1 MRGEDPSLGEGLGG
15 FLLGFSLLQLLHK
28 LIDSCELLRDVDI
41 LRTMWIALTAIYA
54 MVSLTKRRN
63 RAVVTDEV
71 YPASLLIVL
80 SLLAL
85 WHITF
90 VHASVIM
97 GEDAWD
103 VNAVRARHTI
113 LTVVARYG
121 RVAHDKVCRLALK
134 PVHLFLCQWL
144 QRTERADVILKMLHI
159 GHA

>member
-1 MRGEDPSLGEGLGG
+1 MTGEGLLQIIL
-15 FLLGFSLLQLLHK
+15 FQLLHK

-41 LRTMWIALTAIYA
+41 LRAMWITLSAVYA
-54 MVSLTKRRN
+54 MIGLTKRRN

-71 YPASLLIVL
+71 DATCLLIVL

-121 RVAHDKVCRLALK
+121 RVAHDKVCRFTLK

>member
-15 FLLGFSLLQLLHK
+15 FLLGLSLLQLLHK
-28 LIDSCELLRDVDI
+28 LVYSCELLRDVDI
-41 LRTMWIALTAIYA
+41 LRAMRVTLTAVYA
-54 MVSLTKRRN
+54 MISLTERRD

-80 SLLAL
+80 SLLTL

-103 VNAVRARHTI
+103 VNAIRARHTI
-113 LTVVARYG
+113 LTIVTRYG
-121 RVAHDKVCRLALK
+121 RVADDKVCRLAFK
-134 PVHLFLCQWL
+134 PVNLFLRQWF
-144 QRTERADVILKMLHI
+144 QRTE
-159 GHA
+159 